1 MRNDIVTNKQAG
13 FEFYLRLVRFT
24 VQYTQKLLLRTD
36 LENTYFV
43 TAQGPVFNQ
52 CLDRKIVPVI

>member
-36 LENTYFV
+36 LVDTYCV
-43 TAQGPVFNQ
+43 IAQ
-52 CLDRKIVPVI
+52 VPLIN

>member
-36 LENTYFV
+36 LVNTYFV

-52 CLDRKIVPVI
+52 CLDRKRVPVI